1 MIAILPKFF
10 SWYYIDALY
19 GLLKAW
25 KNFLLF
31 NMEYF
36 SVPTLIMTLFSHWH
50 RYYSPYGNIFDFW
63 KNFESFVFN
72 MMSRVVGA
80 MLRIVLIITGLL
92 LEIVI
97 VILGIAFLLIWLIM
111 PALLVG
117 GFLFGF
123 KLLFF

>member
-1 MIAILPKFF
+1 MI
-10 SWYYIDALY
+10 S

-36 SVPTLIMTLFSHWH
+36 SVPTLLRTLFSHWH
-50 RYYSPYGNIFDFW
+50 KYYSPYAKMFDFW
-63 KNFESFVFN
+63 KNIESFVFN
-72 MMSRVVGA
+72 VMSRAIGA
-80 MLRIVLIITGLL
+80 VLRIAL
-92 LEIVI
+92 IVI
-97 VILGIAFLLIWLIM
+97 GVILELVILTAGMAALFVWVIM